1 MDLVKQI
8 AAELQIKI
16 SQVENTVRLLDEGN
30 TIPFIARYRKEAT
43 GSLNEEELRQVA
55 DRLNYL
61 RNLAERKAEILKS
74 IEAQGKLT
82 PDLKTAIDQAVKLQD
97 LEDIYRPFRP
107 KRKTRATVARSRS
120 LEPLSRFLLEQT
132 DQNPLLLARQFVN
145 PELGLLTEEDC
156 LAGAMDILA
165 EEFSDH
171 PDYRKNIRLMTYRS
185 GLLVAKGKTEEV
197 TTYEMYYDYR
207 EPINKIAGHRILALN
222 RGEREGVL
230 AVKVEVETGPI
241 LNYLQSKVIINPSS
255 PSVPYLLKAIEDS
268 YFRLIA
274 PAVEREIRNQL
285 TEQAEEQAIRIFSI
299 NLRNILL
306 QPPVKGQIVLGID
319 PGYRTGCKLAVVDDT
334 GKLLEVGVIY
344 PTLGPKQIGESREK
358 VIQMV
363 NKYQVKLIAI
373 GNGTA
378 SRETEQFI
386 ADLMDE
392 LPPGLRYTIVSEAG
406 ASVYSASQLAR
417 EEFPHLDVSERSAIS
432 IARRIQ
438 DPLAELV
445 KIEPKAIGVGQ
456 YQHDVNQKKLEQ
468 SLAAVVE
475 SVVNSVGVDLNTASA
490 ELLKYVAGIKPQLAK
505 NIVAYREEKGKFR
518 SREELKSV
526 PRLGPATFLQCAGFL
541 RIPEGI
547 NPLDN
552 TAVHPE
558 SYSLAEKLLEKAGF
572 NLKDFSSQGLKELEM
587 SDEEL
592 MQLAEELKAGLPTLK
607 DILAELKKPGRDPRE
622 DLPSIVFK
630 TGITKFE
637 DLQVGMLVTGV
648 VRNVVDFGAFID
660 LGVKQDGLVHISELA
675 DSYVK
680 HPTEVVAVGD
690 QVTALIISLDQ
701 KRNRIGLSLRPSK
714 IKEAREQTTL

>member
-1 MDLVKQI
+1 
-8 AAELQIKI
+8 
-16 SQVENTVRLLDEGN
+16 
-30 TIPFIARYRKEAT
+30 
-43 GSLNEEELRQVA
+43 
-55 DRLNYL
+55 
-61 RNLAERKAEILKS
+61 
-74 IEAQGKLT
+74 
-82 PDLKTAIDQAVKLQD
+82 
-97 LEDIYRPFRP
+97 
-107 KRKTRATVARSRS
+107 
-120 LEPLSRFLLEQT
+120 
-132 DQNPLLLARQFVN
+132 
-145 PELGLLTEEDC
+145 
-156 LAGAMDILA
+156 
-165 EEFSDH
+165 
-171 PDYRKNIRLMTYRS
+171 
-185 GLLVAKGKTEEV
+185 
-197 TTYEMYYDYR
+197 TYEMYYDYR